1 MNVLAYYTDRMEP
14 LTNENGTT
22 EQALVLRRGKTMSP
36 QTIADGRVMLV
47 DLGTQFVG
55 GDILT
60 RQNGEQYFIVSKQ
73 QSSDCVQMQGKRV
86 NAHVDIS
93 ALTDK
98 YVNHK
103 KVGTEETVIIT
114 DCPTYY
120 QDVSAAMHTY
130 DAGLLPKTV
139 KRIVIHNS
147 IKVKLL
153 DRVSFG
159 ERNYQV
165 DNIDTAK
172 YVGLYELQLS
182 EDTRQ

>member
-1 MNVLAYYTDRMEP
+1 
-14 LTNENGTT
+14 
-22 EQALVLRRGKTMSP
+22 
-36 QTIADGRVMLV
+36 
-47 DLGTQFVG
+47 
-55 GDILT
+55 
-60 RQNGEQYFIVSKQ
+60 
-73 QSSDCVQMQGKRV
+73 
-86 NAHVDIS
+86 
-93 ALTDK
+93 
-98 YVNHK
+98 
-103 KVGTEETVIIT
+103 
-114 DCPTYY
+114 
-120 QDVSAAMHTY
+120 MHTY

>member
-14 LTNENGTT
+14 LTSENGTT

-55 GDILT
+55 GDILS

-86 NAHVDIS
+86 NAHVNIS

-103 KVGTEETVIIT
+103 KVGTEE
-114 DCPTYY
+114 P
-120 QDVSAAMHTY
+120 
-130 DAGLLPKTV
+130 
-139 KRIVIHNS
+139 
-147 IKVKLL
+147 
-153 DRVSFG
+153 
-159 ERNYQV
+159 
-165 DNIDTAK
+165 
-172 YVGLYELQLS
+172 
-182 EDTRQ
+182 

>member
-14 LTNENGTT
+14 LTSEKGIT

-36 QTIADGRVMLV
+36 RTIADGRVMLV

-55 GDILT
+55 GDILK
-60 RQNGEQYFIVSKQ
+60 RQNGEQYFIISKQ

-86 NAHVDIS
+86 NAYITIRTL
-93 ALTDK
+93 ADK

-103 KVGTEETVIIT
+103 KVGTEEKTIAEN
-114 DCPTYY
+114 CPTYY
-120 QDVSAAMHTY
+120 QDVSAVMHTY

-139 KRIVIHNS
+139 KKIIIHNS
-147 IKVKLL
+147 VPVKLL

-159 ERNYQV
+159 ERDYQI